1 MKSIQIQSEAAMDKP
16 YAYALTPVDRAVAWK
31 WLLGMAA
38 FYGTIALAMIGI
50 IAASRYLGVPRP
62 QEAAAVSSAA
72 PAGNLTC
79 AEARPAGGTVCSI
92 RTSHSSD

>member
-1 MKSIQIQSEAAMDKP
+1 MDKA
-16 YAYALTPVDRAVAWK
+16 YAYTLTPVDRALARK

-72 PAGNLTC
+72 PARNLTC
-79 AEARPAGGTVCSI
+79 AEARPAGGTFCSI
-92 RTSHSSD
+92 RTSQPGLSHRVGPEHL